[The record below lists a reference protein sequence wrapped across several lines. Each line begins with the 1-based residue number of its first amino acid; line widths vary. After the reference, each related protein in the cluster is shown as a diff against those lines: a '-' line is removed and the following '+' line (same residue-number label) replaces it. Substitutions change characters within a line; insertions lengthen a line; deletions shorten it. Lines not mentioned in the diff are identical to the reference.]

1 MTPACRVRFAPISAG
16 GRSYVFSLQ
25 LQLPFLCFF
34 VPRSSVA
41 STTCCFSFS
50 NLDSNSDSVRRF
62 DAVGVRLASGKMI
75 SSALRTNGSPT
86 DAPEELRSKSGS
98 HRENEIRPRALTGWC
113 RRVIVHAADAGYEAI
128 STQIENPRATVAV
141 TSPQLLWPQS
151 CRLRSPQCLV
161 VYSRLSV
168 ASIARTRAR
177 AIPGASTRIDPCGF
191 VQTG

>member
-1 MTPACRVRFAPISAG
+1 MTPACRVRFAPISIVRLLFAAAAA
-16 GRSYVFSLQ
+16 
-25 LQLPFLCFF
+25 FF
-34 VPRSSVA
+34 VFLRAAVFCCLDDMLFLLLQFGFEFRFGSSFRCSRCPPRIRKNDKFRPSHERIADRCS
-41 STTCCFSFS
+41 
-50 NLDSNSDSVRRF
+50 RR
-62 DAVGVRLASGKMI
+62 I
-75 SSALRTNGSPT
+75 
-86 DAPEELRSKSGS
+86 RSKSRS

-128 STQIENPRATVAV
+128 SVQIANPRATVAV
-141 TSPQLLWPQS
+141 TSPQLQWPQS

-168 ASIARTRAR
+168 ASIARARAR